1 MNRITEA
8 INLRTLNV
16 AQTLRIKTM
25 INKGMFIKESEA
37 KKFNQPFCSARWN
50 RIILT
55 MDAGKD
61 YNSAN
66 NVNINIYIKY
76 LVAIKGKRMMKI
88 ELITTLLINAAWFI
102 SHPGTVCVH
111 LVNLNH
117 FHFIFLGNDT
127 QMDHHSSSQ
136 DDFKTFHSCRC
147 L

>member
-16 AQTLRIKTM
+16 AQTLRIQTM
-25 INKGMFIKESEA
+25 INKDMFIKESEG

-61 YNSAN
+61 YNSAK

-76 LVAIKGKRMMKI
+76 LVAIKGKRILKI
-88 ELITTLLINAAWFI
+88 VFITTLLINAAWFT

-111 LVNLNH
+111 LVNLVI
-117 FHFIFLGNDT
+117 FISFSLE
-127 QMDHHSSSQ
+127 MIHKWIIIPPPRMILKLSSC
-136 DDFKTFHSCRC
+136 HC